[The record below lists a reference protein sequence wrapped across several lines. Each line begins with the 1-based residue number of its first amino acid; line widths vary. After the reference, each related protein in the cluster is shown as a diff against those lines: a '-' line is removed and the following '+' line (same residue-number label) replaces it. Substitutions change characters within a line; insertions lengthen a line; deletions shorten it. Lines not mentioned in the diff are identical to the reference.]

1 MCQWCYLTL
10 TWRFWVTKVCL
21 WLSKTSKICLFS
33 YPNGGATFWKA
44 NFENFS
50 RYSLIKLINGIN
62 SYQYNIA
69 WAILFNNTINRPK
82 GCNFIKE
89 EILAQMFFWE
99 FSKISRNYFF
109 IETHLSTA
117 FGLSFT
123 FGNCFWIKFYKSEK
137 EGTSL
142 VKFLQ
147 SCHFNIKW
155 RKYQIKRKDQKQP
168 LEMFY

>member
-1 MCQWCYLTL
+1 MAICPSQLFSQSISCTNFCALVTLLVCQWCYLTL

-82 GCNFIKE
+82 GCNFIKK
-89 EILAQMFFWE
+89 EILAQMIFWE
-99 FSKISRNYFF
+99 FSKIFRNNFF
-109 IETHLSTA
+109 IETHSSTA

-123 FGNCFWIKFYKSEK
+123 FGQLLLN
-137 EGTSL
+137 
-142 VKFLQ
+142 
-147 SCHFNIKW
+147 
-155 RKYQIKRKDQKQP
+155 
-168 LEMFY
+168 